1 MTRSQRGQK
10 QLKLEEEDDVNKM
23 NVAFSTGQV
32 SEEQHI
38 VFYCNVDWADDKLH
52 FVIDCSCTDS

>member
-38 VFYCNVDWADDKLH
+38 VFYCNVD
-52 FVIDCSCTDS
+52 